1 MSRFAKTEARLVTS
15 RSFMVALGE
24 TTTTLLTA
32 GIADAEARVP
42 KASTAKETILVKENM
57 IRFENA
63 KVMSERS
70 KRKGLAKIKLDKVPK
85 EVRKEQDERRLI

>member
-57 IRFENA
+57 IRFEDA
-63 KVMSERS
+63 KVMSGIS
-70 KRKGLAKIKLDKVPK
+70 KGKDSQGSNWTRC
-85 EVRKEQDERRLI
+85 QRR